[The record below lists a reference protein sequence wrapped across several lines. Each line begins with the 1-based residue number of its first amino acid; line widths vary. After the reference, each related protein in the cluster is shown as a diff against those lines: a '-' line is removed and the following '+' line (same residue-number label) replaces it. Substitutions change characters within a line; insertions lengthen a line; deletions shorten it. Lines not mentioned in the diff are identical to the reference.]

1 MRVLISEDDPSTAQI
16 LQLTLQKAG
25 YDVVVTRDGKEA
37 WQELQRDD
45 PPKLVILDWM
55 MPRMSGFEVCRNLR
69 ANHENIRTYVIFLT
83 VKRGEEDISAA
94 LGAGADDYISKPFNK
109 AELLARLRVG
119 ERAIKRQ
126 HQLEKEKAQT
136 EQLFASI
143 SSILIGIDEENCIT
157 RWNSASEDIF
167 GIQSTDVLGRP
178 FLECGIKW
186 DWKIISGCISSRQ
199 GKDEPIKVNDVR
211 FTRTDGKVGFL
222 HITVNPM
229 IMDNANRLGYY
240 LLGIETT
247 ERKTLES
254 QLVQAQKLE
263 SIGQLAAGIAHE
275 INTPTQFVGDNT
287 YFLQTAFEKLKKLL
301 SSYENLLVEA
311 KGGDLSKDSI
321 QRVDAAVEESRIN
334 FLCEEIPKALEEAQD
349 GISRISTIV
358 RAMKDF
364 SHPPAEEKTLI
375 DLNKAIE
382 TTITVARNEW
392 KYVAEMVTDFDSS
405 LQQVP
410 CHVGE
415 FNQAILNMIV
425 NAAHAIS
432 DFADNGNKGKGT
444 ITISTRQ
451 MNDYA
456 EICICDTGTGIP
468 KSARGRIFDPFFTT
482 KEVGSGTGQGLA
494 IAHSVVTQKH
504 GGSIIFD
511 TEIGKGTTFIIRLP
525 INGKLSDETEAL

>member
-1 MRVLISEDDPSTAQI
+1 MKVLIAEDDPTTADI
-16 LQLTLQKAG
+16 LQITLQKAG
-25 YDVVVTRDGKEA
+25 YDVAVTRDGKEA
-37 WQELQRDD
+37 WQALQRDD

-55 MPRMSGFEVCRNLR
+55 MPHMSGFEVCRNLR
-69 ANHENIRTYVIFLT
+69 AKHENSRTYVIFLT

-119 ERAIKRQ
+119 ERTIKRQ

-143 SSILIGIDEENCIT
+143 LSILIAMDEENCIT
-157 RWNSASEDIF
+157 RWNSTAEEIF
-167 GIQSTDVLGRP
+167 GIRPIDVLGKP
-178 FLECGIKW
+178 FLECGIQW
-186 DWKIISGCISSRQ
+186 DWDLILGCISGCR
-199 GKDEPIKVNDVR
+199 GKDEPTHLDDVR

-222 HITVNPM
+222 NLTVNP
-229 IMDNANRLGYY
+229 ISTHKANHSVYY
-240 LLGIETT
+240 FLGIETT

-301 SSYENLLVEA
+301 NSYENLLVEA
-311 KGGDLSKDSI
+311 KEGDLSKDSI

-334 FLCEEIPKALEEAQD
+334 FLCEEIPKALEESQD

-358 RAMKDF
+358 RAMKEF
-364 SHPPAEEKTLI
+364 SHPAGEEKTLI

-392 KYVAEMVTDFDSS
+392 KYVADMVTDFDSS
-405 LQQVP
+405 LRQVP

-432 DFADNGNKGKGT
+432 DFADNGNTGKGT

-456 EICICDTGTGIP
+456 EIRICDTGTGIP
-468 KSARGRIFDPFFTT
+468 ESARGRIFDPFFTT

-504 GGSIIFD
+504 GGSISFD
-511 TEIGKGTTFIIRLP
+511 TDIGKGTTFIISLP
-525 INGKLSDETEAL
+525 INGQLSDQTETL